1 MSFLLH
7 KKSSGQKLLSCDCG
21 PSPGESGLDQLVGE
35 VCVAPKASWGGG
47 PWWRVVRAWGPS
59 SLGHVHSPCCR
70 SCGSWS
76 IRSHPAKYLWSFP
89 ASAKCPKPSSIC
101 RPFLSFLKVNIAL
114 GERSEHAARA
124 GARGKALV
132 LTAKLWK
139 IPGKRDFHFPFGE
152 KGYSL
157 ASLLFIWEGK
167 KNMEASEFHNKP
179 RSSNVC
185 CVYPK
190 SLELEQFLVT
200 QRRGSPQRCSPAG
213 RRGPGASRL
222 RTVREGRP
230 VLVF

>member
-124 GARGKALV
+124 GAVVRPLSSPQSCGKSQ
-132 LTAKLWK
+132 
-139 IPGKRDFHFPFGE
+139 GKGIFT
-152 KGYSL
+152 
-157 ASLLFIWEGK
+157 SLL
-167 KNMEASEFHNKP
+167 
-179 RSSNVC
+179 
-185 CVYPK
+185 
-190 SLELEQFLVT
+190 
-200 QRRGSPQRCSPAG
+200 G
-213 RRGPGASRL
+213 RRG
-222 RTVREGRP
+222 TH
-230 VLVF
+230 